1 MGVHDADTLRNGA
14 AIAITHI
21 QVNPDRIA
29 VDVRIDARSA
39 LTTPALAKAAA
50 IRFPNLP
57 HHTCVNSEGS
67 SFDAVM
73 DHTPLSHLLEHL
85 VIDILTTTTS
95 DPQAVFV
102 GTSEWTDK
110 QRGIARVEVSY
121 TDDLETL
128 SAFNEAIRFINGEVI
143 RCHQHI

>member
-95 DPQAVFV
+95 DPKRFSWGQAN
-102 GTSEWTDK
+102 GPTSSGAS
-110 QRGIARVEVSY
+110 RGWRCRIQ
-121 TDDLETL
+121 TTL
-128 SAFNEAIRFINGEVI
+128 KP
-143 RCHQHI
+143 